1 MKYNFYIVLGKK
13 LKKKS
18 VMTTALKQRLDKCID
33 LYKKNDVIM
42 VCGGNIAKEK
52 HTEAYMMKKY
62 LIDVG
67 NIPRKSIISE
77 NKSISTIENIENAHK
92 IISTMNI
99 KEFSIISSKSH
110 ISRVR
115 KIVHNLKLDM
125 LYLISYVKA

>member
-18 VMTTALKQRLDKCID
+18 IITIELKKRLDKCIS
-33 LYKKNDVIM
+33 LYKQHDIIM
-42 VCGGNIAKEK
+42 VCGGNIANEK
-52 HTEAYMMKKY
+52 HTEAYIMKKY

-77 NKSISTIENIENAHK
+77 NKSISTIENIENVYK
-92 IISTMNI
+92 IISTMDI

-110 ISRVR
+110 IPRVI
-115 KIVHNLKLDM
+115 KIVHNMKLDM